1 MVIVEP
7 QAEQGGVRRHRRSTW
22 MSAVPLLS
30 IVVLAYVA
38 FAAGGADFNLPR
50 FSPVL
55 PSGGAWQIT
64 LGDGLLALALFV
76 LFFEILK
83 LTRTGGN
90 SVVDHA
96 LSLIVF
102 VICLILF
109 LIWPLAATSVFFL
122 ITLTTLIDV
131 IAGFS
136 VTIRAARRDYSVGR
150 GDN

>member
-30 IVVLAYVA
+30 IIVLAYVA

-83 LTRTGGN
+83 STRTGGKFGGR
-90 SVVDHA
+90 SCALLDRLRHLPDPVLDLAVGGDLGVLFDHA
-96 LSLIVF
+96 HD
-102 VICLILF
+102 
-109 LIWPLAATSVFFL
+109 P
-122 ITLTTLIDV
+122 D
-131 IAGFS
+131 
-136 VTIRAARRDYSVGR
+136 RRDRRLLGDHPR
-150 GDN
+150 GKAGL

>member
-1 MVIVEP
+1 
-7 QAEQGGVRRHRRSTW
+7 

-30 IVVLAYVA
+30 IIVLAYVA

-83 LTRTGGN
+83 STRTGGN

-136 VTIRAARRDYSVGR
+136 VTIRAARRDYSVGG

>member
-1 MVIVEP
+1 
-7 QAEQGGVRRHRRSTW
+7 
-22 MSAVPLLS
+22 
-30 IVVLAYVA
+30 LA
-38 FAAGGADFNLPR
+38 DH
-50 FSPVL
+50 S
-55 PSGGAWQIT
+55 
-64 LGDGLLALALFV
+64 GDGLLALALFV

-102 VICLILF
+102 ILCLILF
-109 LIWPLAATSVFFL
+109 LIWPLAATSVFFF

-150 GDN
+150 DDN